1 MGEKDV
7 PLRATFRRMSAATKR
22 AIRQPA
28 PTMSD
33 TGYITLTREI
43 EAVQIPSGSKIN
55 LPAGTSVLITQA
67 LGGAYTIHV
76 PNESGLF
83 RVAGADAD
91 ALGMQSQKATA
102 ASEGPFDEEKVW
114 EQLRQC
120 YDPEIPVNIVDLG
133 LIYGLE
139 ATDAAAGKR
148 VSVKMTLTAPGCGMG
163 PSLAADAEQRIL
175 SVAGVSSAN
184 VELVWDPPWSPERI
198 SPAGREKLGME

>member
-1 MGEKDV
+1 
-7 PLRATFRRMSAATKR
+7 
-22 AIRQPA
+22 
-28 PTMSD
+28 MSD

-43 EAVQIPSGSKIN
+43 EAIQIPSGTKIS
-55 LPAGTSVLITQA
+55 LPEGSTVLITQA

-76 PNESGLF
+76 PHQSGLF
-83 RVAGADAD
+83 RIAGADAD
-91 ALGMQSQKATA
+91 ALGMQSHEATA
-102 ASEGPFDEEKVW
+102 AGDGPFDEEKVW

-139 ATDAAAGKR
+139 ATDEDAGKR
-148 VSVKMTLTAPGCGMG
+148 ISVKMTLTAPGCGMG